1 MSEPCLEKATKILMG
16 WVSGWLMLLL
26 QADKSG
32 PVEIVITHFKINVLP
47 LFADLIASTS
57 MQMFKLET

>member
-1 MSEPCLEKATKILMG
+1 MG

-32 PVEIVITHFKINVLP
+32 PAEIVITHFKINVLP
-47 LFADLIASTS
+47 LFADFIASTS